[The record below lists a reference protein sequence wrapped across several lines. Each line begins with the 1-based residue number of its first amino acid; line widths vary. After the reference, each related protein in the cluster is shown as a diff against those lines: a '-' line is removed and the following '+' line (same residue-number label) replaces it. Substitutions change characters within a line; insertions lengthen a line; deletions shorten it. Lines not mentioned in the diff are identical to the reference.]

1 MALALLLWRRARL
14 GGAQP
19 AGPTWGCGYARATPR
34 MQYTGSSFADALVL
48 RFGWVF
54 FPKTRVVVPTG
65 PFPRRAAFDS
75 SVPDTVLDV
84 VILPASGR
92 GARAAERVRAY
103 FIGRVQF
110 QALLVVLGL
119 LTLLAWYAT
128 W

>member
-1 MALALLLWRRARL
+1 
-14 GGAQP
+14 
-19 AGPTWGCGYARATPR
+19 
-34 MQYTGSSFADALVL
+34 MQYTGSSFADTLVL

-65 PFPRRAAFDS
+65 PFPKRAAFDS
-75 SVPDTVLDV
+75 HVPDTVLDV
-84 VILPASGR
+84 VIVPTCAR
-92 GARAAERVRAY
+92 GAGAAERIRAW

-119 LTLLAWYAT
+119 ITLLGWWAT

>member
-1 MALALLLWRRARL
+1 
-14 GGAQP
+14 
-19 AGPTWGCGYARATPR
+19 

-54 FPKTRVVVPTG
+54 FPKTRIVLPAG
-65 PFPRRAAFDS
+65 PFPRHASFDS

-84 VILPASGR
+84 VIVPAAAR
-92 GARAAERVRAY
+92 GARWAERVRGH

-119 LTLLAWYAT
+119 LTLLGWYAT